1 MMPPAQ
7 SLTHDEI
14 LSALRWQV
22 DAGADE
28 AIADQPID
36 RFAAPPPVIA
46 KASGQEVSQA
56 DRPRLAPVMAEAQ
69 MPPLVTAKPAPHSI
83 RERTERVSY
92 APPPMSAQAPNEG
105 LSAHALAAA
114 ATTIEELRDAL
125 NRFEGCALKRTAT
138 NLVFADGNP
147 QARVMV
153 IGEAPGA
160 DEDRQ
165 GLPFVGVS
173 GQLLDRMLGAIGL
186 ERKSN
191 VYISN
196 VLFWRPPGNRSPSPA
211 EIAACLPF
219 VERHIELVGPAIL
232 VLVGGIAAK
241 TLLARQEGIMKLR
254 GRWFGYETP
263 RMSHPIATIATFH
276 PAYLLRSPGQK
287 REAWRD
293 MLEIQHKIND
303 LDNLK
308 A

>member
-1 MMPPAQ
+1 MMPLAE
-7 SLTHDEI
+7 SLTQDEI

-22 DAGADE
+22 EAGADE

-36 RFAAPPPVIA
+36 RFAAPPPVLA
-46 KASGQEVSQA
+46 PATSQGVSQA
-56 DRPRLAPVMAEAQ
+56 DGPSLAPVVMADSPP
-69 MPPLVTAKPAPHSI
+69 PPLVTAKPAPHFI

-92 APPPMSAQAPNEG
+92 APPPMTGQAHEG
-105 LSAHALAAA
+105 PSAHALAAA

-173 GQLLDRMLGAIGL
+173 GQLLDRMLGAVGL

-196 VLFWRPPGNRSPSPA
+196 VLFWRPPGNRNPSPA

-219 VERHIELVGPAIL
+219 VERHIELVNPAIL

-263 RMSHPIATIATFH
+263 RMSHPIATIATYH

-293 MLEIQHKIND
+293 MIEIQHTIND
-303 LDNLK
+303 LTDQTG
-308 A
+308 